1 MRSRKDRERRDG
13 GASEKSKSSDGAVA
27 SHGRGSNPP
36 AEGCLHCG
44 GAHWL
49 RECPTAS
56 EDDRRKALEKLR
68 SQRDASRSRS
78 KAVRNDRRPQT
89 GEVLVD
95 GLVTAPYYADSGSDR
110 SVIPRALAYELVVPD
125 SRVQLR
131 HIDEPMVVTVAGGGQ
146 VDCEDE
152 VEVDLL
158 LQMAAG
164 AVRVSN
170 VTCLVMSG
178 GETEFLL
185 GTLKSLESMCTG
197 NWSNLPAETSWQT
210 TILSSWKSCKSL
222 RVFWRGWRQCAK
234 LDIFVIDIGDDPP
247 ARVEPLTVTLKPDAV
262 PFRAKPRKY
271 APAQREFLRQ
281 ELKRLE
287 DLG

>member
-56 EDDRRKALEKLR
+56 ENDRRKALEKLR
-68 SQRDASRSRS
+68 SQRDASRSLS

-185 GTLKSLESMCTG
+185 
-197 NWSNLPAETSWQT
+197 
-210 TILSSWKSCKSL
+210 
-222 RVFWRGWRQCAK
+222 
-234 LDIFVIDIGDDPP
+234 DDDPFELEELQVTEGVL
-247 ARVEPLTVTLKPDAV
+247 ARLEAMCEAVLQKRIDPDLYEELRQVEPLTVTLKPDAV
-262 PFRAKPRKY
+262 PFRAKPRKC